1 MKYLSKALLLV
12 GLILCMCGKFHAAA
26 FEQTTDV
33 VRVGF
38 PILAGTSYIDERG
51 EYAGYLVDYMN
62 QLTSFTN
69 WDIEYV
75 QVDGDSDTQ
84 LETLMSMLQTGEIDM
99 LGTMNRNTTLE
110 DMFLYPI
117 IVMAPDTLCWPCQ
130 QTVPFGLKEIFP
142 AGTASVLQPT
152 RAIKHKY
159 RSLHIMLPST
169 SSPTSCNN
177 TIVTQTCCK
186 QYRTVRR
193 TL

>member
-1 MKYLSKALLLV
+1 MRYLSKALLLI
-12 GLILCMCGKFHAAA
+12 GLILCMCGNFHAAA

-38 PILAGTSYIDERG
+38 PILAGTSYIDEHG
-51 EYAGYLVDYMN
+51 EYAGYLVDYIN

-69 WDIEYV
+69 WNIEYV

-99 LGTMNRNTTLE
+99 LGTMNRNAALE
-110 DMFLYPI
+110 DMFLYPNY
-117 IVMAPDTLCWPCQ
+117 MAPDILYWPCQ
-130 QTVPFGLKEIFP
+130 RTVPFGLKEIFP

-159 RSLHIMLPST
+159 RSLHIMLLSMSLPMNCSST
-169 SSPTSCNN
+169 T
-177 TIVTQTCCK
+177 VT
-186 QYRTVRR
+186 RP
-193 TL
+193 